1 VNHSFFSLALFG
13 LATTICACSEHAGEP
28 TTETKYVELR
38 RGLGGEPA
46 SLDPATAT
54 DTFSFQVIQ
63 DVYEGLTRETAAGEV
78 VPAVAASWTV
88 DPDGKTYT
96 FQLRSDAFW
105 SNGKP
110 VRAEEFVSSWQRVLD
125 PKQSSTVSN
134 ELRLIA
140 GATAIL
146 SGKAQPTSLGVTA
159 LSSNILIVK
168 LEQPAPY
175 FPQLLAHSAAFPVYS
190 NSSAHSHES
199 NTWVSNGPYVLSSWQ
214 PGTSLEL
221 VRNVEYWDRANVKI
235 QHVSYQIAPDQNAQ
249 FAAYRAGQLD
259 LTDTVPTNA
268 VAKIRAERPQELII
282 APYSATAYYGLNITD
297 PPLQGNLKLRKAL
310 SMAIDRRRIVTAL
323 SLGQVSA
330 YGFVPPGTWN
340 YDSQKWDWERLSD
353 SERIAEA
360 RRLYSQ
366 AGYSISVPLR
376 LRLLLNSNP
385 SIKQTAIMV
394 GAMWKETLGIE
405 AIVTDEEFRVFLQ
418 SRHDRQKWDV
428 LRLAWNADYND
439 ATSFLDI
446 FRTKSSNNDTGYA
459 NPAFDKLLDD
469 AANTADPAIR
479 RGLLESAERILLADY
494 PGIPLYF
501 LVSKRLVKPYVL
513 GVKPTLLDRL
523 GSKELI
529 VLPH

>member
-1 VNHSFFSLALFG
+1 
-13 LATTICACSEHAGEP
+13 
-28 TTETKYVELR
+28 
-38 RGLGGEPA
+38 
-46 SLDPATAT
+46 
-54 DTFSFQVIQ
+54 
-63 DVYEGLTRETAAGEV
+63 
-78 VPAVAASWTV
+78 
-88 DPDGKTYT
+88 
-96 FQLRSDAFW
+96 
-105 SNGKP
+105 
-110 VRAEEFVSSWQRVLD
+110 
-125 PKQSSTVSN
+125 
-134 ELRLIA
+134 
-140 GATAIL
+140 
-146 SGKAQPTSLGVTA
+146 
-159 LSSNILIVK
+159 
-168 LEQPAPY
+168 
-175 FPQLLAHSAAFPVYS
+175 
-190 NSSAHSHES
+190 
-199 NTWVSNGPYVLSSWQ
+199 
-214 PGTSLEL
+214 
-221 VRNVEYWDRANVKI
+221 
-235 QHVSYQIAPDQNAQ
+235 
-249 FAAYRAGQLD
+249 
-259 LTDTVPTNA
+259 
-268 VAKIRAERPQELII
+268 
-282 APYSATAYYGLNITD
+282 
-297 PPLQGNLKLRKAL
+297 
-310 SMAIDRRRIVTAL
+310 MAIDRRRIVTAL